1 MTTRMPPPPPPPPFP
16 GAVSA
21 PPPPPPPA
29 AAMRTPPV
37 PGAVPMPPPVVGNVV
52 FEPPQPNAI
61 PMPPVP
67 PAQTEVAPWEP
78 EVNNHDV
85 LGTGQEIALPT
96 NSAITPVGPIDWD
109 SMTFDQIAKAQGI
122 EGLDFNQFGILPVCS
137 LNQGKFQLN
146 NGESLGTEFV
156 CVIQNVKPKYLY
168 KTSVPDRDPNHAI
181 AFSYDKQTSNRKD
194 LQSILNEWAAKG
206 IGYEIK
212 NYLEATCLLEDG
224 RVILLS
230 VPETSQSRLAYHVIQ
245 VTMSRR
251 LLSQVKTRVF
261 IGPLVTKA
269 VKPFNPLGFEVAG

>member
-21 PPPPPPPA
+21 PPPPPPPPPA

-52 FEPPQPNAI
+52 FEQPQPSAI
-61 PMPPVP
+61 PMPPVQ
-67 PAQTEVAPWEP
+67 AEDAPWEP
-78 EVNNHDV
+78 PALNGQDV
-85 LGTGQEIALPT
+85 LGSGQDLVVPA
-96 NSAITPVGPIDWD
+96 SGAITPVGPIDWD
-109 SMTFDQIAKAQGI
+109 GMTFEQIAKAQGI

-168 KTSVPDRDPNHAI
+168 KTAVPDRDPNHAI

-194 LQSILNEWAAKG
+194 LQTILNEWAAKG

-269 VKPFNPLGFEVAG
+269 VKPFNPLGFEVAA